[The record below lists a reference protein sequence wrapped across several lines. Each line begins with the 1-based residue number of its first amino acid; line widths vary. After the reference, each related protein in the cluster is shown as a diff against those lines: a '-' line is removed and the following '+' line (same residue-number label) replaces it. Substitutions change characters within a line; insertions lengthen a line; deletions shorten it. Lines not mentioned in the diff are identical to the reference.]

1 MDKKNIR
8 KEKRANQKI
17 KLTGIYRSFTFAHTA
32 LLLAICTKDESYNT
46 LHPRD
51 EVNHLSNIYNNKN
64 SINMNKIISMLLLA
78 FFFTL
83 CSCNR
88 EDLDDIR
95 AAQSE
100 MEARLSALE
109 AWQKTVNTDILHLQ
123 TVGSSLEAND
133 YVLSVTALS
142 DGSGYVINFSK
153 SGAVTIKHGAKGET
167 GDKGDKGDTGDK
179 GDKGDTG
186 SAPVVSVSQDSDGV
200 FYWTLDGEWL
210 TDAEGHKLRVT
221 GEDGKDGASGTAGK
235 DAIAPQV
242 RINSTSNEWEIST
255 DGGNTWTSTG
265 VPATGDTG
273 ATGPAGA
280 TGDSWI
286 SGISYSSD
294 GENWSDT
301 SSSNSQYVKF
311 TLAKG
316 GGELVFPTQA
326 WAKAVETQ
334 LETLTRQ
341 IRAFSNLISGK
352 SFITKIEEVS
362 ESGGSGRKG
371 QKITYVVAQADGS
384 TDKEQTFTVYD
395 GEKGADGTTPAT
407 PVIGVT
413 KEGDNYY
420 WTVNDEKLIDASG
433 NFIPANGKDGAA
445 GAPGTNAPAPQ
456 LQLGSALSGV
466 STDAAGNRIED
477 SSYYLSVDN
486 GKSWYKVSGPK
497 GDAGI
502 QGPAGSTGATGA
514 AGEKGDPGDSFF
526 QSVEGK
532 DAVSGNL
539 LDVITFT
546 LASKDG
552 SGNNLTFEVLRYK
565 AFFIGDNN
573 NDGNATY
580 LLDDFKTKIPLTL
593 PSDYTPENYPALVGQ
608 LLMTGDD
615 TSIVIPRS
623 SNSDPWKVEMKLENS
638 DGTYT
643 ATAIVTVPLSVKKDD
658 IALLR
663 VSLVTK
669 KGNEITSTRALK
681 SDIAGVGSYY
691 YSDGSY
697 SAKTSQPS
705 SGAVPIGVIFYV
717 GDVAKDDKQL
727 REEIGDTS
735 TGIHGLVVALKD
747 APNDNGTNKI
757 AWGSAGISI
766 GNNNMSD
773 YISISATNPT
783 AGGDAARNSTANKML
798 GYNNTL
804 IIRKYNEDHNSAPVT
819 ALTAIDNNKGDG
831 KTYPTP
837 PTNTSGWYL
846 PSIRELCTLRNG
858 ESALITGTGNRPGGS
873 VDNYLPVN
881 AALKKL
887 NEEIPGSASEFQSTV
902 DEARY
907 NSSSEWWQNYKDAVL
922 GVDFSREGNVWG
934 LGKAEKHYIR
944 PILAF

>member
-1 MDKKNIR
+1 
-8 KEKRANQKI
+8 
-17 KLTGIYRSFTFAHTA
+17 
-32 LLLAICTKDESYNT
+32 
-46 LHPRD
+46 
-51 EVNHLSNIYNNKN
+51 
-64 SINMNKIISMLLLA
+64 MNKIISMLLLA

-123 TVGSSLEAND
+123 TVVSSLEAND

-273 ATGPAGA
+273 ATG
-280 TGDSWI
+280 DSWI

-294 GENWSDT
+294 GKNWSDT
-301 SSSNSQYVKF
+301 SSSDSNYVKF

-316 GGELVFPTQA
+316 GELIFPTLF
-326 WAKAVETQ
+326 WAQEVETK
-334 LETLTRQ
+334 LKRLNEQ
-341 IRAFSNLISGK
+341 IEAFSNLISGK
-352 SFITKIEEVS
+352 RFITKIEEVS

-384 TDKEQTFTVYD
+384 TGKEQTFTVYD

-420 WTVNDEKLIDASG
+420 WTVGGKKLTDASG

-445 GAPGTNAPAPQ
+445 GAPGTNAPPPQ

-466 STDAAGNRIED
+466 STDAAGNKIEG
-477 SSYYLSVDN
+477 SSYYLSVN
-486 GKSWYKVSGPK
+486 GSEPWYKVSGPK
-497 GDAGI
+497 GDTGV
-502 QGPAGSTGATGA
+502 QGPAGSTGATGP

-526 QSVEGK
+526 QNVEGK
-532 DAVSGNL
+532 DASGNL

-565 AFFIGDNN
+565 AFFIGDDN

-580 LLDDFKTKIPLTL
+580 LLDGLKTEIPLTL

-615 TSIVIPRS
+615 TSIVTSRSTGNESWKLTLTKPEYDYS
-623 SNSDPWKVEMKLENS
+623 SN
-638 DGTYT
+638 GYT
-643 ATAIVTVPLSVKKDD
+643 AKATVTVPISVKIGD
-658 IALLR
+658 IGLLR
-663 VSLVTK
+663 ISLVTK
-669 KGNEITSTRALK
+669 NGGEITATRALK
-681 SDIAGVGSYY
+681 SNVSAVGLYY
-691 YSDGSY
+691 YSDGTY
-697 SAKTSQPS
+697 SSLTSQPG
-705 SGAVPIGVIFYV
+705 SGAVPIGVIFYL

-727 REEIGDTS
+727 KNKIDDTS

-747 APNDNGTNKI
+747 APNGIDDTNKI
-757 AWGSAGISI
+757 AWGGPGLNDKQI
-766 GNNNMSD
+766 GNNDMGDD
-773 YISISATNPT
+773 YISIYTTRPT
-783 AGGDAARNSTANKML
+783 SDGKYVEDNTTNKML

-804 IIRKYNEDHNSAPVT
+804 IIKNYNESHSDKLVT
-819 ALTAIDNNKGDG
+819 ALTAIETNTGEG
-831 KTYPTP
+831 MTYPEP
-837 PTNTSGWYL
+837 PTKTSGWYL
-846 PSIRELCTLRNG
+846 PSIKELCILRNG
-858 ESALITGTGNRPGGS
+858 ESALITQSGRPGGS

-887 NEEIPGSASEFQSTV
+887 NETISGSASEFQS
-902 DEARY
+902 ENGRWY
-907 NSSSEWWQNYKDAVL
+907 YSSSEYWAGYTNALMVSFGTDQPGAV
-922 GVDFSREGNVWG
+922 VAS
-934 LGKAEKHYIR
+934 GKGDKRYIR

>member
-1 MDKKNIR
+1 
-8 KEKRANQKI
+8 
-17 KLTGIYRSFTFAHTA
+17 
-32 LLLAICTKDESYNT
+32 
-46 LHPRD
+46 
-51 EVNHLSNIYNNKN
+51 
-64 SINMNKIISMLLLA
+64 MNKIISMLLLA

-100 MEARLSALE
+100 MEVRLSALE

-123 TVGSSLEAND
+123 TVVSSLEAND

-221 GEDGKDGASGTAGK
+221 GEDGKDGVSGTAGK

-301 SSSNSQYVKF
+301 SSSDSKYVKF

-316 GGELVFPTQA
+316 GGELIFPTQA

-334 LETLTRQ
+334 LETFTRQ

-384 TDKEQTFTVYD
+384 TDKEYTFIVYD

-497 GDAGI
+497 GDAGV
-502 QGPAGSTGATGA
+502 QGPAGSTGATGP

-532 DAVSGNL
+532 DASSNL

-546 LASKDG
+546 LASKDK

-565 AFFIGDNN
+565 VFFIGPDNTDNN
-573 NDGNATY
+573 AAY
-580 LLDDFKTKIPLTL
+580 SLDNLETEIPLTL

-608 LLMTGDD
+608 LLMTGDN
-615 TSIVIPRS
+615 TSIVTTRS
-623 SNSDPWKVEMKLENS
+623 SNGDPWKVEMKLEKSN

-643 ATAIVTVPLSVKKDD
+643 AKAIVTVPISVKIGD
-658 IALLR
+658 IGLLR
-663 VSLVTK
+663 ISLVTK
-669 KGNEITSTRALK
+669 NGGEITATRALK
-681 SDIAGVGSYY
+681 SNVSAVGLYY
-691 YSDGSY
+691 YSDGTY
-697 SAKTSQPS
+697 SSLTPQPGS
-705 SGAVPIGVIFYV
+705 SAVPIGVIFYL
-717 GDVAKDDKQL
+717 GDVAKDDKKL
-727 REEIGDTS
+727 REKLGGGNANNYKADDV
-735 TGIHGLVVALKD
+735 HGLVVALKD
-747 APNDNGTNKI
+747 APNGIDDTNKI
-757 AWGSAGISI
+757 AWGGPGLNDKQI
-766 GNNNMSD
+766 GNNDMGDD
-773 YISISATNPT
+773 YISIYTTRPT
-783 AGGDAARNSTANKML
+783 SDGKYVEDNTTNKML

-804 IIRKYNEDHNSAPVT
+804 IIKNYNESHSDKLVT
-819 ALTAIDNNKGDG
+819 ALTAIETNTGEG
-831 KTYPTP
+831 MTYPEP
-837 PTNTSGWYL
+837 PTKTSGWYL
-846 PSIRELCTLRNG
+846 PSIKELCTLRNG
-858 ESALITGTGNRPGGS
+858 ESALITGTRKQPEGS

-887 NEEIPGSASEFQSTV
+887 NETISGSASEFQS
-902 DEARY
+902 ENGRWY
-907 NSSSEWWQNYKDAVL
+907 YSSSEYWAGYTNALMVSFGTDQSGAV
-922 GVDFSREGNVWG
+922 VAS
-934 LGKAEKHYIR
+934 GKGDKHYIR

>member
-1 MDKKNIR
+1 
-8 KEKRANQKI
+8 
-17 KLTGIYRSFTFAHTA
+17 
-32 LLLAICTKDESYNT
+32 
-46 LHPRD
+46 
-51 EVNHLSNIYNNKN
+51 
-64 SINMNKIISMLLLA
+64 MNKIISMLLLA

-123 TVGSSLEAND
+123 TVVSSLEAND
-133 YVLSVTALS
+133 YVLSVTTLS

-255 DGGNTWTSTG
+255 DGGSTWTSTG

-294 GENWSDT
+294 GKNWSDT
-301 SSSNSQYVKF
+301 SSSNSHYVKF

-326 WAKAVETQ
+326 WAKAVETH

-341 IRAFSNLISGK
+341 IEAFSKLITGK
-352 SFITKIEEVS
+352 SFITKVEEIS

-371 QKITYVVAQADGS
+371 QKITYVVAKADGS
-384 TDKEQTFTVYD
+384 TDKEDTFIVYD
-395 GEKGADGTTPAT
+395 GEKGADGTTPEA

-420 WTVNDEKLIDASG
+420 WTVGGKKLTDASG
-433 NFIPANGKDGAA
+433 NFIPAT
-445 GAPGTNAPAPQ
+445 APTPQ
-456 LQLGSALSGV
+456 VKLGSNISGV
-466 STDAAGNRIED
+466 TTDAAGNSIED

-486 GKSWYKVSGPK
+486 GKPWYKVSGPK

-502 QGPAGSTGATGA
+502 QGP

-532 DAVSGNL
+532 DASGNL

-565 AFFIGDNN
+565 AFKIGTGE
-573 NDGNATY
+573 GNGVYTVIYNSAGSTAT
-580 LLDDFKTKIPLTL
+580 LPLSL
-593 PSDYTPENYPALVGQ
+593 PSDFKETDYTGIMAQIISEQGTGTAIETRAATGPWTVTIKKPTFAAGGSCNNDATVTVTSPA
-608 LLMTGDD
+608 
-615 TSIVIPRS
+615 S
-623 SNSDPWKVEMKLENS
+623 SNVGDKAVLEVTLIGNDGSKLVATRALTIVSLQAGDFYMS
-638 DGTYT
+638 DGTLVSKDVTLTDTQKAACIGIVFWVGDPTKSDHTT
-643 ATAIVTVPLSVKKDD
+643 ANTGSNKDGTTLTD
-658 IALLR
+658 F
-663 VSLVTK
+663 
-669 KGNEITSTRALK
+669 GDPALK
-681 SDIAGVGSYY
+681 
-691 YSDGSY
+691 
-697 SAKTSQPS
+697 
-705 SGAVPIGVIFYV
+705 
-717 GDVAKDDKQL
+717 
-727 REEIGDTS
+727 EEHPGCT
-735 TGIHGLVVALKD
+735 HGLVVALKNAATIQWQTTASD
-747 APNDNGTNKI
+747 IESWRT
-757 AWGSAGISI
+757 
-766 GNNNMSD
+766 GNTSTVTSKNYLTPVKSG
-773 YISISATNPT
+773 YGATDP
-783 AGGDAARNSTANKML
+783 ANKL
-798 GYNNTL
+798 RGYNNTVVMRAYNAYCTTTGTTMDGNL
-804 IIRKYNEDHNSAPVT
+804 ILPIA
-819 ALTAIDNNKGDG
+819 AIDAYARSVIAPGG
-831 KTYPTP
+831 S
-837 PTNTSGWYL
+837 SGWYF
-846 PSIRELCTLRNG
+846 PSAKELSLLC
-858 ESALITGTGNRPGGS
+858 GTDVNNIFYNNSGGTDS
-873 VDNYLPVN
+873 
-881 AALKKL
+881 KKL
-887 NEEIPGSASEFQSTV
+887 MNTQFNNKLNVGSYDAFGDEYYWASMERE
-902 DEARY
+902 D
-907 NSSSEWWQNYKDAVL
+907 NQNATW
-922 GVDFSREGNVWG
+922 GVGFGRGDVSHVEVKSWLRPV
-934 LGKAEKHYIR
+934 R

>member
-1 MDKKNIR
+1 
-8 KEKRANQKI
+8 
-17 KLTGIYRSFTFAHTA
+17 
-32 LLLAICTKDESYNT
+32 
-46 LHPRD
+46 
-51 EVNHLSNIYNNKN
+51 
-64 SINMNKIISMLLLA
+64 MNKIISMLLLA

-123 TVGSSLEAND
+123 TVVSSLEAND
-133 YVLSVTALS
+133 YVLSVTTLS

-301 SSSNSQYVKF
+301 SSSNSKYVKF

-326 WAKAVETQ
+326 WAKAMETQ
-334 LETLTRQ
+334 LATLTGQ
-341 IRAFSNLISGK
+341 IQAFSNLISGK
-352 SFITKIEEVS
+352 RFITKIEEVS

-371 QKITYVVAQADGS
+371 QKITYVVAKADGS
-384 TDKEQTFTVYD
+384 TDKEYTFIVYD
-395 GEKGADGTTPAT
+395 GEKGADGTTPAA

-420 WTVNDEKLIDASG
+420 WTVNGEKLTDASG
-433 NFIPANGKDGAA
+433 KPIQANGQDGKDGAA

-466 STDAAGNRIED
+466 SIDAAGNRIED
-477 SSYYLSVDN
+477 SSYYLSVN
-486 GKSWYKVSGPK
+486 GSEPWYKVSGPK
-497 GDAGI
+497 GDTGV
-502 QGPAGSTGATGA
+502 QGPT
-514 AGEKGDPGDSFF
+514 GEKGDPGDSFF
-526 QSVEGK
+526 QNVEGK
-532 DAVSGNL
+532 DASGNL

-552 SGNNLTFEVLRYK
+552 NGNNLTFEVLRYK
-565 AFFIGDNN
+565 AFFIGDDN

-757 AWGSAGISI
+757 AWGPAGISI

-837 PTNTSGWYL
+837 PANTSDWYL

-858 ESALITGTGNRPGGS
+858 ESGLITGTDRQPGGS

-887 NEEIPGSASEFQSTV
+887 NETIPGSASEFQSTR
-902 DEARY
+902 DEAWY
-907 NSSSEWWQNYKDAVL
+907 CSSSEWWANSNDAILCV
-922 GVDFSREGNVWG
+922 VFSWQGKVSG
-934 LGKAEKHYIR
+934 LGKTGERYIR

>member
-1 MDKKNIR
+1 
-8 KEKRANQKI
+8 
-17 KLTGIYRSFTFAHTA
+17 
-32 LLLAICTKDESYNT
+32 
-46 LHPRD
+46 
-51 EVNHLSNIYNNKN
+51 
-64 SINMNKIISMLLLA
+64 MNKIISMLLLA

-123 TVGSSLEAND
+123 TVVSSLEAND
-133 YVLSVTALS
+133 YVLSVTTLS

-301 SSSNSQYVKF
+301 SSSDSKYVKF
-311 TLAKG
+311 TLTKG

-334 LETLTRQ
+334 LATLTGQ
-341 IRAFSNLISGK
+341 IQAFSNLISGK
-352 SFITKIEEVS
+352 RFITKIEEVS

-371 QKITYVVAQADGS
+371 QKITYVVAKADGS
-384 TDKEQTFTVYD
+384 TDKEYTFIVYD
-395 GEKGADGTTPAT
+395 GEKGADGTTPAA

-420 WTVNDEKLIDASG
+420 WTVNGEKLTDASG
-433 NFIPANGKDGAA
+433 KPIQANGQDGKDGAA

-477 SSYYLSVDN
+477 SSYYLSVN
-486 GKSWYKVSGPK
+486 GSEPWYKVSGPK
-497 GDAGI
+497 GDTGV
-502 QGPAGSTGATGA
+502 QGPT
-514 AGEKGDPGDSFF
+514 GEKGDPGDSFF
-526 QSVEGK
+526 QNVEGK
-532 DAVSGNL
+532 DASGNL

-552 SGNNLTFEVLRYK
+552 NGNNLTFEVLRYK
-565 AFFIGDNN
+565 AFFIGDDN
-573 NDGNATY
+573 NDGNTTY
-580 LLDDFKTKIPLTL
+580 LLDGLETEIPLTL

-615 TSIVIPRS
+615 TSIVTTRS
-623 SNSDPWKVEMKLENS
+623 SNGDPWKVEMKLEKSN

-643 ATAIVTVPLSVKKDD
+643 AKAIVTVPSSTTTEGDTR
-658 IALLR
+658 LLR
-663 VSLVTK
+663 ISLITK
-669 KGNEITSTRALK
+669 NGGETTAARVLK
-681 SDIAGVGSYY
+681 FSLMGGYY
-691 YSDGSY
+691 YSDGTY
-697 SAKTSQPS
+697 SRLTSQPGS
-705 SGAVPIGVIFYV
+705 SAVPIGVIFYL
-717 GDVAKDDKQL
+717 GDVAKDDEQL
-727 REEIGDTS
+727 KKVIGDTS

-747 APNDNGTNKI
+747 APNGTDETNKI
-757 AWGSAGISI
+757 AWGPAGASI
-766 GNNNMSD
+766 GNNNMGDD
-773 YISISATNPT
+773 YISISATRPT
-783 AGGDAARNSTANKML
+783 DGGEAARNSTANKML

-804 IIRKYNEDHNSAPVT
+804 IIRNYNKNNSAPVT
-819 ALTAIDNNKGDG
+819 ALTAIDNNIGDG

-837 PTNTSGWYL
+837 PANTSGWYL
-846 PSIRELCTLRNG
+846 PSIRELCTLRHG
-858 ESALITGTGNRPGGS
+858 ESALITGTGNRPEGS

-887 NEEIPGSASEFQSTV
+887 NETISGSASEFQSTYN
-902 DEARY
+902 EARY
-907 NSSSEWWQNYKDAVL
+907 FSSSEWWANSNDAIL
-922 GVDFSREGNVWG
+922 GVDFSRKGNVSG
-934 LGKAEKHYIR
+934 LGKTGKHYIR

>member
-1 MDKKNIR
+1 MDERNIR

-17 KLTGIYRSFTFAHTA
+17 KLTGTYRSFTFAHTA
-32 LLLAICTKDESYNT
+32 LLLAICAKDESYNT

-123 TVGSSLEAND
+123 TVVSSLEAND

-286 SGISYSSD
+286 SGINYSTD
-294 GENWSDT
+294 GKNWSDT
-301 SSSNSQYVKF
+301 SSSDSKYVKF

-334 LETLTRQ
+334 LETLTGQ
-341 IRAFSNLISGK
+341 IQAFSNLISGK
-352 SFITKIEEVS
+352 SFIKSITPVTGTDGR
-362 ESGGSGRKG
+362 SG
-371 QKITYVVAQADGS
+371 QQITYVVANADGKTGSEQTFTIYDGAKGADGS
-384 TDKEQTFTVYD
+384 TS
-395 GEKGADGTTPAT
+395 AALA
-407 PVIGVT
+407 IGVEYEENT
-413 KEGDNYY
+413 GNYY
-420 WTVNDEKLIDASG
+420 WTVGGKKLTDGSG
-433 NFIPANGKDGAA
+433 NPIRANGKDGIP
-445 GAPGTNAPAPQ
+445 GQTAPTPQ
-456 LQLGSALSGV
+456 VKLGSALSGV
-466 STDAAGNRIED
+466 SKDDAGKPIEG
-477 SSYYLSVDN
+477 SSYYLSVD
-486 GKSWYKVSGPK
+486 GGLSWYKVSGPK

-502 QGPAGSTGATGA
+502 QGPAG
-514 AGEKGDPGDSFF
+514 EKGDPGDSFF
-526 QSVEGK
+526 QDVKGK
-532 DAVSGNL
+532 DDSGNL

-546 LASKDG
+546 LASKKTG
-552 SGNNLTFEVLRYK
+552 GENLTFEVLRYK
-565 AFFIGDNN
+565 AFFIGPDNTDNN
-573 NDGNATY
+573 AAYSLNDFETE
-580 LLDDFKTKIPLTL
+580 IPLTL

-615 TSIVIPRS
+615 TSIVTSRSTGNESWKLTLTKPQYDYS
-623 SNSDPWKVEMKLENS
+623 SN
-638 DGTYT
+638 GYT
-643 ATAIVTVPLSVKKDD
+643 AKATVTVPISVKIGD
-658 IALLR
+658 IGLLR
-663 VSLVTK
+663 ISLVTK
-669 KGNEITSTRALK
+669 NGGEITATRALK
-681 SDIAGVGSYY
+681 SNVSAVGLYY
-691 YSDGSY
+691 YSDGTY
-697 SAKTSQPS
+697 SSLTSQPGS
-705 SGAVPIGVIFYV
+705 SAVPIGVIFYV
-717 GDVAKDDKQL
+717 GDVAKDDKKL
-727 REEIGDTS
+727 REKLGGGNANNYKADDV
-735 TGIHGLVVALKD
+735 HGLVVALKD
-747 APNDNGTNKI
+747 APNGTDKTNKI
-757 AWGSAGISI
+757 AWGPGGKSI

-773 YISISATNPT
+773 DYISISTTRPT
-783 AGGDAARNSTANKML
+783 DGGEAARNSTANKML

-804 IIRKYNEDHNSAPVT
+804 IIRNYNTNNSSAPVT

-837 PTNTSGWYL
+837 PANTSDWYL

-858 ESALITGTGNRPGGS
+858 ESALITGTGSTKPTGS

-887 NEEIPGSASEFQSTV
+887 NETISGSASEFQS
-902 DEARY
+902 ENGRWY
-907 NSSSEWWQNYKDAVL
+907 YSSSEYWAGSTNALMVSFGTDQPGAVQPAGKGDA
-922 GVDFSREGNVWG
+922 
-934 LGKAEKHYIR
+934 HYIR

>member
-502 QGPAGSTGATGA
+502 QGPAGSTGATGP

-552 SGNNLTFEVLRYK
+552 SGNNLTFASLQ
-565 AFFIGDNN
+565 G
-573 NDGNATY
+573 
-580 LLDDFKTKIPLTL
+580 LLHW
-593 PSDYTPENYPALVGQ
+593 
-608 LLMTGDD
+608 
-615 TSIVIPRS
+615 R
-623 SNSDPWKVEMKLENS
+623 
-638 DGTYT
+638 
-643 ATAIVTVPLSVKKDD
+643 
-658 IALLR
+658 
-663 VSLVTK
+663 
-669 KGNEITSTRALK
+669 
-681 SDIAGVGSYY
+681 
-691 YSDGSY
+691 
-697 SAKTSQPS
+697 
-705 SGAVPIGVIFYV
+705 
-717 GDVAKDDKQL
+717 
-727 REEIGDTS
+727 
-735 TGIHGLVVALKD
+735 
-747 APNDNGTNKI
+747 
-757 AWGSAGISI
+757 
-766 GNNNMSD
+766 
-773 YISISATNPT
+773 
-783 AGGDAARNSTANKML
+783 
-798 GYNNTL
+798 
-804 IIRKYNEDHNSAPVT
+804 
-819 ALTAIDNNKGDG
+819 
-831 KTYPTP
+831 
-837 PTNTSGWYL
+837 
-846 PSIRELCTLRNG
+846 
-858 ESALITGTGNRPGGS
+858 
-873 VDNYLPVN
+873 
-881 AALKKL
+881 
-887 NEEIPGSASEFQSTV
+887 
-902 DEARY
+902 
-907 NSSSEWWQNYKDAVL
+907 
-922 GVDFSREGNVWG
+922 
-934 LGKAEKHYIR
+934 
-944 PILAF
+944 